1 MTASRTKLCWRVVGR
16 RRPTREA
23 GERMRVGVH
32 LPQYGR
38 VAGPDAI
45 QQAARHAEDLGFLDL
60 WVSDHVVHPV
70 AQDYPSPYLFDP
82 LITLTWAAAVTEHIG
97 LGTSVLVVPMHN
109 PLELANAL
117 ASLDHLSGGR
127 LTVAVGVG
135 WSAQEYGALGSDFHN
150 RGDRLDEAIDL
161 FRRAWVEDTFH
172 GRFSSFDDIRLLP
185 KPSRP
190 IPIWIGGGSEPAYRR
205 AAERGDGYQAVGLTP
220 EAAVPMVERIR
231 RDHAELNFP
240 ISLRT
245 GWDPQGMDPGRI
257 KDECAAFS
265 EAGVQHVVAAPW
277 QRDLEN
283 WLRSMD
289 KLAELV
295 L

>member
-1 MTASRTKLCWRVVGR
+1 
-16 RRPTREA
+16 
-23 GERMRVGVH
+23 MRVGVH

-45 QQAARHAEDLGFLDL
+45 TRAARHAEELGFLDL
-60 WVSDHVVHPV
+60 WVSDHVVHPA

-82 LITLTWAAAVTEHIG
+82 LVALTWAAAVTQRIG

-109 PLELANAL
+109 PLELANSL
-117 ASLDHLSGGR
+117 ASLDLLSGGR
-127 LTVAVGVG
+127 LTIAVGVG
-135 WSAQEYGALGSDFHN
+135 WSEAEYAALGYDFGN
-150 RGDRLDEAIDL
+150 RGERLDEAIDL
-161 FRRAWVEDTFH
+161 FRRAWVEDPLSFH
-172 GRFSSFDDIRLLP
+172 GRFTSFDDLRLLP

-190 IPIWIGGGSEPAYRR
+190 IPIWIGGRSEHAYRR
-205 AAERGDGYQAVGLTP
+205 AAARGDGVQAIGLTP
-220 EAAVPMVERIR
+220 EAAGPVVERIR
-231 RDHAELNFP
+231 QDHPDPTFP
-240 ISLRT
+240 VSLRT

-257 KDECAAFS
+257 GEECAAFA

-277 QRDLEN
+277 QRDLDS

-289 KLAELV
+289 QLAGLV

>member
-1 MTASRTKLCWRVVGR
+1 
-16 RRPTREA
+16 
-23 GERMRVGVH
+23 MRVGVH

-45 QQAARHAEDLGFLDL
+45 TRAAQHAEELGFLDL
-60 WVSDHVVHPV
+60 WVSDHVVHPA

-82 LITLTWAAAVTEHIG
+82 LITLTWAAATTERIG

-117 ASLDHLSGGR
+117 ASLDRLSGGR

-135 WSAQEYGALGSDFHN
+135 WSAAEYGALGYDFGN
-150 RGDRLDEAIDL
+150 RGERLDEAIDL
-161 FRRAWVEDTFH
+161 LRRAWSEDPVSFH
-172 GRFSSFDDIRLLP
+172 GQFTSFDDIRLLP
-185 KPSRP
+185 KPARQ

-205 AAERGDGYQAVGLTP
+205 AAARGDGFQVIGLTP
-220 EAAVPMVERIR
+220 EAAGPVVARLR
-231 RDHAELNFP
+231 RDHPESDFP

-257 KDECAAFS
+257 KDECAAF
-265 EAGVQHVVAAPW
+265 AGAGIQHVVAAPW
-277 QRDLEN
+277 QRDLN
-283 WLRSMD
+283 DWLRSMD
-289 KLAELV
+289 QLAELV